1 MATTEQSA
9 ADSAVTWAVFPDR
22 DTDRIRLTVLHLAA
36 GIPGLLG
43 VALLGALVFVIA
55 DGVAGENVGSTVLVV
70 VLLFIGGPVSL
81 VYILLA
87 VGYGTDREVARLAPP
102 VGWVRLRYL
111 PLVLL
116 GAGIVLLLPVIR
128 PELLLVYVGAL
139 VACKMVVDLRYTVGR
154 LDPETASLWQV
165 SGAAAADYTGNTGL
179 DPDDRQVRTFD
190 ISPLERV
197 HERQVG
203 NYTIFFPR
211 YRSRGRWGRP
221 LVFVVPNDTAAE
233 VETALDT
240 VIRTHDWTPGDGLTR
255 AVRIVLGGLGVV
267 FLGATGG
274 FVAVGADVFPI
285 VAYVAATLGALGAA
299 MLYLAIRG

>member
-43 VALLGALVFVIA
+43 VALLGALVFVIV
-55 DGVAGENVGSTVLVV
+55 DGTAGENVGSTVLVV
-70 VLLFIGGPVSL
+70 VLLFIGGPASL

-87 VGYGTDREVARLAPP
+87 VGYVTEREVARLAPP

-111 PLVLL
+111 PITLL
-116 GAGIVLLLPVIR
+116 GAGIVLLLPAIR

-139 VACKMVVDLRYTVGR
+139 VACKVVVDLRYTVGR

-165 SGAAAADYTGNTGL
+165 SGAAAADYTGNARL

-203 NYTIFFPR
+203 NYTIFFP
-211 YRSRGRWGRP
+211 G
-221 LVFVVPNDTAAE
+221 TA
-233 VETALDT
+233 
-240 VIRTHDWTPGDGLTR
+240 PGDG
-255 AVRIVLGGLGVV
+255 GVDRSCS
-267 FLGATGG
+267 LSRTT
-274 FVAVGADVFPI
+274 PPPRLRRPS
-285 VAYVAATLGALGAA
+285 TP
-299 MLYLAIRG
+299 

>member
-1 MATTEQSA
+1 MST
-9 ADSAVTWAVFPDR
+9 ADQNDNDSVVTWTAFPDR
-22 DTDRIRLTVLHLAA
+22 DADRFRLVVLHLAA
-36 GIPGLLG
+36 GIPVLFGI
-43 VALLGALVFVIA
+43 ALLGLLALVFA
-55 DGVAGENVGSTVLVV
+55 NGLGGEAVGSTVLIV
-70 VLLFIGGPVSL
+70 VLLFVGGPASL
-81 VYILLA
+81 VYLLLA
-87 VGYGTDREVARLAPP
+87 VGYGTEREIQRLVPS
-102 VGWVRLRYL
+102 VGWLRLRYL
-111 PLVLL
+111 PAVLL
-116 GAGIVLLLPVIR
+116 GAGIVLLLPAIR
-128 PELLLVYVGAL
+128 PELLFVYLVTL
-139 VACKMVVDLRYTVGR
+139 IICKIIVDLRYTVGR
-154 LDPETASLWQV
+154 LDPETASFWQV

-197 HERQVG
+197 HERRMG

-211 YRSRGRWGRP
+211 YRSRGWWGRP

-274 FVAVGADVFPI
+274 FVAVGADVFP
-285 VAYVAATLGALGAA
+285 VVVYVAATLGALGAA